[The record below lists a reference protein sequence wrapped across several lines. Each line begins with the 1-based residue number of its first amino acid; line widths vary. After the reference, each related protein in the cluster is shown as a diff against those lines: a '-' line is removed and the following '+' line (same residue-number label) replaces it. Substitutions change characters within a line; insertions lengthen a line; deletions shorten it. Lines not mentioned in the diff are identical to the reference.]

1 MLVMTWWIGPHAYGI
16 FITAMSLTSFLAS
29 VARFGVDTYLIRC
42 ESTPPDREYEVA
54 FTIMALSSAAALLAG
69 GLAVPLV
76 GRWLSQEEFV
86 APYLVLLATVP
97 VTALAGLPI
106 AKLERELNFRAV
118 AGMEL
123 AGQFSAFMLA
133 LVLALAGWGVWAPV
147 FGMVAWQVVVL
158 ICASRLSGFRIRL
171 AWDTDCARR
180 MLVFGFGFSLSVRAW
195 QLRSLVNPL
204 VVGRLAG
211 AEAVAFV
218 AFALRAAEGL
228 GFVRTAATR
237 VSIAGLAKIQGQL
250 PRFCATLEEGLRLQV
265 LALGPLLCAFALAGP
280 WLVPHFLG
288 TRWTPALTVYPFVA
302 LGVLVNSVFNLQA
315 SALFVLE
322 RQWPVVWAYCS
333 HVVLLAASTF
343 VFLPRLG
350 ILGYGCAELAA
361 CAAYAFIPLALSQVA
376 AIAYRKL
383 LPWLA
388 AFSLPLILQVLHR
401 Y

>member
-42 ESTPPDREYEVA
+42 ESTLPDREYEVA

-123 AGQFSAFMLA
+123 AGQFSASMLA

-204 VVGRLAG
+204 VVAWQEQKPSLSSPLP
-211 AEAVAFV
+211 
-218 AFALRAAEGL
+218 FAPQRAS
-228 GFVRTAATR
+228 
-237 VSIAGLAKIQGQL
+237 VSCAPL
-250 PRFCATLEEGLRLQV
+250 PPVSPSPGWQKSRANCPGSVPRWKKVYACRFSRS
-265 LALGPLLCAFALAGP
+265 GPCSAPSP
-280 WLVPHFLG
+280 WQDPG
-288 TRWTPALTVYPFVA
+288 
-302 LGVLVNSVFNLQA
+302 
-315 SALFVLE
+315 
-322 RQWPVVWAYCS
+322 
-333 HVVLLAASTF
+333 
-343 VFLPRLG
+343 
-350 ILGYGCAELAA
+350 
-361 CAAYAFIPLALSQVA
+361 
-376 AIAYRKL
+376 
-383 LPWLA
+383 
-388 AFSLPLILQVLHR
+388 
-401 Y
+401 